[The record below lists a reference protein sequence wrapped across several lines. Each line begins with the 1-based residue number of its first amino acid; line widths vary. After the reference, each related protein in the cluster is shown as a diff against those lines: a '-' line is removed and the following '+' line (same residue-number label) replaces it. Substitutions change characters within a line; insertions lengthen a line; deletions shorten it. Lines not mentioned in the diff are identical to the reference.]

1 MTLGKHFLVVVLAIT
16 FLTGCTRPHFHITR
30 EVGLLPPRIE
40 DESDFYDDA
49 KDRCQKYTP
58 QRKTSEDGCIQYWET
73 VLWAQDYRSY
83 VRARAILNRDVIY
96 LGGLIALASVGA
108 LAGFSTLGHTGSD
121 AYKIIPIAGTFLGGF
136 LAYSKNEV
144 LYDAYEVA
152 GMKIDQ
158 TLRLAKDTVKNA
170 VSGSYNYA
178 DATAMIRREVGATI
192 DELTQK
198 RIDIVKFQSK
208 SEKDQ
213 FNETQLAIYE
223 RELGSVSLQDV
234 APNKDVDPSSI
245 KAILNEAPDPKKFP
259 PSDFRLKLTDV
270 SSSSIDTL
278 RISSVDGK
286 TLIADIPPDLLD
298 HGVRKFWVEI
308 QARNGNYTL
317 RGVKEL
323 TLHFSKIRFEVE
335 VAGEGL
341 VKYKNSDGQNILCSK
356 NVPCPTQK
364 VKTDQETEL
373 QADNVPTGK
382 SAHWSHSSC
391 NAAPSPTCKVK
402 PKPPVDTRVTV
413 EFK

>member
-1 MTLGKHFLVVVLAIT
+1 MTFSKQCSTALLIIS
-16 FLTGCTRPHFHITR
+16 FLTGCAGPHFDITR
-30 EVGLLPPRIE
+30 EIGLLPPRIE
-40 DESDFYDDA
+40 DQSDFFDDA
-49 KDRCQKYTP
+49 KDRCERYTP
-58 QRKTSEDGCIQYWET
+58 QGRTFGGDCIQYWEA

-83 VRARAILNRDVIY
+83 VRARAILNRDIIY
-96 LGGLIALASVGA
+96 LGGLVALASVGA
-108 LAGFSTLGHTGSD
+108 LAGFSTLGHTSSD

-136 LAYSKNEV
+136 LAYSKNDV

-158 TLRLAKDTVKNA
+158 TLRLAKDRVWNE
-170 VSGSYNYA
+170 VSGNYNYA

-198 RIDIVKFQSK
+198 KIDIVRFQSK

-213 FNETQLAIYE
+213 FNETQLALYE
-223 RELGSVSLQDV
+223 RELGSVNLQDV
-234 APNKDVDPSSI
+234 APSKDVDPISI

-278 RISSVDGK
+278 RISSMDGK

-323 TLHFSKIRFEVE
+323 TLRFSKIRFEVE
-335 VAGEGL
+335 VVGDGS
-341 VKYKNSDGQNILCSK
+341 VKYKDSKDQNVLCSK
-356 NVPCPTQK
+356 NAPCPTQK
-364 VKTDQETEL
+364 VKTDQDTEI
-373 QADNVPTGK
+373 QTVTVPTGK

-402 PKPPVDTRVTV
+402 PKPPVDTKVTV

>member
-1 MTLGKHFLVVVLAIT
+1 MSLVRQFLVVVIAISLLA
-16 FLTGCTRPHFHITR
+16 GCAGPHFDITR
-30 EVGLLPPRIE
+30 EIGLLPPRIE
-40 DESDFYDDA
+40 EQSDFFDDA
-49 KDRCQKYTP
+49 KDRCERYTP
-58 QRKTSEDGCIQYWET
+58 QGRTFGVDCIQYWEA

-83 VRARAILNRDVIY
+83 VRARAILNRDIIY
-96 LGGLIALASVGA
+96 LGGVVALASVGA
-108 LAGFSTLGHTGSD
+108 LAGFSALGHTGSD
-121 AYKIIPIAGTFLGGF
+121 AYKVIPIGGTFLAGL

-158 TLRLAKDTVKNA
+158 TLRLAKDRVKSEA
-170 VSGSYNYA
+170 SGNYDYS
-178 DATAMIRREVGATI
+178 DAAAMIRREVGATI

-198 RIDIVKFQSK
+198 KIDIVKFQSK

-234 APNKDVDPSSI
+234 ASKDVDPGSI

-270 SSSSIDTL
+270 SSGSIDTL

-286 TLIADIPPDLLD
+286 TLTADIPPDLLD

-323 TLHFSKIRFEVE
+323 TLHFLKIRFEVE
-335 VAGEGL
+335 VVGDGS
-341 VKYKNSDGQNILCSK
+341 VTYKDSESRNVLCSK
-356 NVPCPTQK
+356 NTPCPTQK
-364 VKTDQETEL
+364 VKIDQETEL
-373 QADNVPTGK
+373 KTVIVPPGK
-382 SAHWSHSSC
+382 SAYWSPSDCNVTPSS
-391 NAAPSPTCKVK
+391 TCKVK
-402 PKPPVDTRVTV
+402 PKPPVDTKVTV